1 MNCQEKFKYSD
12 NIKLS
17 SVFYRTTMTNRIS
30 NGKNV
35 VGDTKQE
42 GVENKLTFID
52 KDQSISLVSHFAKSR
67 TSTGDSNSRRP
78 DLSYG
83 IDYLK
88 KFNLKNL
95 GPLDLNLSH
104 RYIGNLT

>member
-1 MNCQEKFKYSD
+1 
-12 NIKLS
+12 
-17 SVFYRTTMTNRIS
+17 MTNRIS

-42 GVENKLTFID
+42 GVENKLFLL

-67 TSTGDSNSRRP
+67 TSTGGPNSRRP

-83 IDYLK
+83 IDYLRK
-88 KFNLKNL
+88 IQPPKF
-95 GPLDLNLSH
+95 GS
-104 RYIGNLT
+104 IG